1 MDHSNH
7 TGPRLGRAEDLA
19 QRLAQ
24 RIEQRLLLP
33 GSRLPSVRAGAK
45 QHGISPSTLVAAYD
59 RLQALG
65 LIEASPKRGFFV
77 REPRATG
84 APRQAA
90 VSARAALQP
99 PPFDSLTLM
108 RGLMSSGDK
117 PTSAHGTLPPDWL
130 DAAPL
135 RQAMRQALA
144 EPESR
149 LLLGYGDPQGDALL
163 REQLAEQQAG
173 FGIPCLPEQ
182 ILVTGGATQALDL
195 VAQTLA
201 QPGDAVLVDDP
212 GWPIDFARLAQL
224 GLRALPVPR
233 GAQGP
238 DLAVLAQRMQQHRP
252 RLYLTVNV
260 LHNPTGHSLSLAQA
274 HELLRIAEAG
284 HCLVVEDDTYW
295 GFAPANL
302 PRLAALDGLRRTL
315 RISGFSK
322 LIGAGLRV
330 GYLAGPSALVERL
343 TERKLVQQLASPALN
358 ERALARLL
366 QRGWLRRHM
375 ERVNERLAGAR
386 ARCQRHAEAAGCR
399 FALPPAGLFGWLDA
413 GVDSQRLAQ
422 RLAEQ
427 GLRIAAEPLF
437 SPTRRAGPHL
447 RVNFAA
453 SLEPA
458 FWRALEQA
466 RRGLPRWE

>member
-1 MDHSNH
+1 MDDSSH
-7 TGPRLGRAEDLA
+7 TEARGGRTETLA

-24 RIEQRLLLP
+24 RIEQGLLLP
-33 GSRLPSVRAGAK
+33 GSRLPSVREGAR
-45 QHGISPSTLVAAYD
+45 QQGVSPSTLVAAYD

-65 LIEASPKRGFFV
+65 LIEARPKRGFFV
-77 REPRATG
+77 REPRG
-84 APRQAA
+84 AGSRAA
-90 VSARAALQP
+90 PRAALPVLHP

-108 RGLMSSGDK
+108 RGLMSSWDT
-117 PTSAHGTLPPDWL
+117 PTPAHGTLPPDWL
-130 DAAPL
+130 DATPL
-135 RQAMRQALA
+135 RQALRQALA
-144 EPESR
+144 EDDPR
-149 LLLGYGDPQGDALL
+149 LLLGYGDAQGDRLL
-163 REQLAEQQAG
+163 REQLAEQQAE
-173 FGIPCLPEQ
+173 FGIACLPEQ
-182 ILVTGGATQALDL
+182 ILLTGGATQALDL
-195 VAQTLA
+195 VAQTLV

-224 GLRALPVPR
+224 GLRALAVPR
-233 GAQGP
+233 TAQGP
-238 DLAVLAQRMQQHRP
+238 DLAVLAALLQQHRP

-260 LHNPTGHSLSLAQA
+260 LHNPTGHSLTLAQA
-274 HELLRIAEAG
+274 HQLLRLAEAG
-284 HCLVVEDDTYW
+284 DCLVVEDDTYW
-295 GFAPANL
+295 GFAAANL

-330 GYLAGPSALVERL
+330 GYLAGPQALVDRL

-375 ERVNERLAGAR
+375 ERVNERLAVAR

-399 FALPPAGLFGWLDA
+399 FALPPAGLFGWLDS
-413 GVDSQRLAQ
+413 GVDSERLAL

-427 GLRIAAEPLF
+427 GFRIAAEPLF

-453 SLEPA
+453 SQEPR
-458 FWRALEQA
+458 FWRALELS
-466 RRGLPRWE
+466 RRTLPRWE